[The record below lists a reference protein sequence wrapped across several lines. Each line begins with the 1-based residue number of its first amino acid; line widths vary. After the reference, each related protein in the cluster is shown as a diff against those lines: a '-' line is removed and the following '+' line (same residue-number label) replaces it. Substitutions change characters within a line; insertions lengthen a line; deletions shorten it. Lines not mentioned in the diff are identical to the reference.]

1 MMLAEIFIGIGSIL
15 LAVLAGFIV
24 LPIRVGAAGFYRE
37 DAYRVSGFARAWGG
51 LCGVVCEVDDTGL
64 QWRVVL
70 GPCTVWRPK
79 APAPRVAE
87 SDAEGDPQ
95 GRDDKAARGKKEADA
110 VPVAESS
117 WRSRYAQAKQ
127 YMGYAADARP
137 IVMRFAKRLL
147 RAIRF
152 RDAAMD
158 LEVGLGDP
166 AFTGRL
172 FGYVEAVKRVL
183 GKRVRI
189 SLTPDFMQPHFAGSG
204 SVRLSVYLSH
214 LLWAAL
220 ALVARGGYLAASVW
234 WAQRKVQREATLTT
248 EK

>member
-1 MMLAEIFIGIGSIL
+1 MLAEILIGMGLTI

-51 LCGVVCEVDDTGL
+51 LCGVVCEIDDTGL

-79 APAPRVAE
+79 APAPRAVE
-87 SDAEGDPQ
+87 SDAGDSPEEEGDE
-95 GRDDKAARGKKEADA
+95 AARAKKEEDA
-110 VPVAESS
+110 MPATESP

-137 IVMRFAKRLL
+137 IATRFAKRLL
-147 RAIRF
+147 RVIRF

-166 AFTGRL
+166 AYTGRL

-189 SLTPDFMQPHFAGSG
+189 SLTPDFLQSRFAGSG
-204 SVRLSVYLSH
+204 SVRLSVSLSR

-220 ALVARGGYLAASVW
+220 ALATRGGCLAAKVW
-234 WAQRKVQREATLTT
+234 WAQREVQREATA
-248 EK
+248 KK